1 MKKSKSFPWK
11 NAMQFGLG
19 ILKLSP
25 SQFWAMTPR
34 ELDAAYR
41 ANNLFNDFGG
51 PVKRN
56 RLDELMK
63 RFPDRASNK

>member
-1 MKKSKSFPWK
+1 
-11 NAMQFGLG
+11 MQFGLG

-41 ANNLFNDFGG
+41 ANNLAKDFGA
-51 PVKRN
+51 PVKHD

-63 RFPDRASNK
+63 RFPDKDIVE

>member
-1 MKKSKSFPWK
+1 
-11 NAMQFGLG
+11 MQFGLG

-41 ANNLFNDFGG
+41 ANNLHEDLGT
-51 PVKRN
+51 PVKRD

-63 RFPDRASNK
+63 RFPDKETSK